1 VPVGILEKEAKI
13 AARQNFVAWEI
24 IEGYSMNMFRSA
36 VNKIIAGILLAY
48 FALFIV
54 PPVSS
59 FASMR
64 QLDVGDNTSF
74 LFRENG
80 HGQATLF
87 LFDII
92 LWRQFKEARQSEFL
106 APIINDLFTGKG
118 PADHPQD
125 FQIILFNTEA
135 SSFRLMAMSRHVV
148 PSRRS
153 RSSTI
158 RFSRSGSSP
167 PTHFS

>member
-1 VPVGILEKEAKI
+1 VPI
-13 AARQNFVAWEI
+13 AAGQNFVAWEI

-106 APIINDLFTGKG
+106 APIINDFFTRKG
-118 PADHPQD
+118 PACHPQD

-135 SSFRLMAMSRHVV
+135 SSFRLMVMTRHVV
-148 PSRRS
+148 PSRQS

-158 RFSRSGSSP
+158 RFSRSGNSP

>member
-1 VPVGILEKEAKI
+1 
-13 AARQNFVAWEI
+13 
-24 IEGYSMNMFRSA
+24 MFRSA

-59 FASMR
+59 FASTR
-64 QLDVGDNTSF
+64 QPDAGDNASF
-74 LFRENG
+74 LFREDG

-106 APIINDLFTGKG
+106 APTIDGLFTGKG
-118 PADHPQD
+118 PAGLQQD
-125 FQIILFNTEA
+125 FQTILFNTET
-135 SSFRLMAMSRHVV
+135 SSSRLMVMSRHVV
-148 PSRRS
+148 PSQRS

-167 PTHFS
+167 PTLFS